1 VLATT
6 ANFHPEKI
14 HVGNQLIWQ
23 IGAGGLLALLVLR
36 EVFGFLR
43 EKNRATAAGDK
54 SVDFWRMEMR
64 SAFAE
69 CFAATLKP
77 FLEAQNQLLREI
89 RDSVTTSN
97 LGISELVVKN
107 RDNRR
112 IR

>member
-1 VLATT
+1 MA
-6 ANFHPEKI
+6 E
-14 HVGNQLIWQ
+14 QLVWQ

-36 EVFGFLR
+36 EVFSFMR
-43 EKNRATAAGDK
+43 ERTRAIAAGDK

-64 SAFAE
+64 TAFAE
-69 CFAATLKP
+69 GFSVTLKP
-77 FLEAQNQLLREI
+77 FLEAQTQLLREI

-112 IR
+112 SR